1 MNNLQ
6 VFFIF
11 IPILAIILLALNL
24 LLSPIISDAAKKT
37 TYECGFLPI
46 MEQTRNQF
54 SISFYLTS
62 MLFLIF
68 DLEIL
73 TIFPTTVALGQIGI
87 FGFSIFLIFTFIL
100 TIGFVLE
107 IGSGAIKFSNI
118 VVQKNETLN
127 NVSNTTKLNIEDKT
141 IKTEL
146 FEGDIISNNK
156 FINNLKSNANTNN
169 LSSN

>member
-6 VFFIF
+6 IFFIF
-11 IPILAIILLALNL
+11 IPILTIILLTLNI
-24 LLSPIISDAAKKT
+24 LLSPRITDAAKKT

-54 SISFYLTS
+54 SISFYVTA

-73 TIFPTTVALGQIGI
+73 TIFPTTVVLGQIGI

-100 TIGFVLE
+100 TIGFILE
-107 IGSGAIKFSNI
+107 IGSGAIKIKNTEAKLPQKQNLTLSN
-118 VVQKNETLN
+118 
-127 NVSNTTKLNIEDKT
+127 
-141 IKTEL
+141 
-146 FEGDIISNNK
+146 F
-156 FINNLKSNANTNN
+156 
-169 LSSN
+169 